1 MPSEYCY
8 AECNYAEC
16 CYALCRHVEYL
27 GTNYH
32 YFHATGFFNEA
43 DILETSSIPVYLV
56 HVQSI
61 YTQSSGG
68 KPA

>member
-1 MPSEYCY
+1 MRSEYCY

-16 CYALCRHVEYL
+16 CYALCRHVEYQ

-32 YFHATGFFNEA
+32 YFRSTGFFNEA
-43 DILETSSIPVYLV
+43 DILETSSILIYLV
-56 HVQSI
+56 EVQSI